1 MKKSELTKLRSKK
14 ADVLG
19 KTVTD
24 KRLDLVK
31 VSADIKASKEKN
43 LKKAK
48 NLRRDIAQILTLI
61 SEKELIEKETRSS
74 EQVLSAKQ
82 KNQSKKE

>member
-14 ADVLG
+14 ADVLE
-19 KTVTD
+19 KTVAD
-24 KRLDLVK
+24 RRLDIVK

-48 NLRRDIAQILTLI
+48 NLRRDLAQILTLI
-61 SEKELIEKETRSS
+61 SEKELAEKETRSS
-74 EQVLSAKQ
+74 EQVVSAKQ
-82 KNQSKKE
+82 KNQSNKK

>member
-14 ADVLG
+14 ADVLE
-19 KTVTD
+19 KTVVD

-31 VSADIKASKEKN
+31 MSADIKASKEKN

-48 NLRRDIAQILTLI
+48 NLRRDIVQILTLI
-61 SEKELIEKETRSS
+61 SEKKLIEKETGSS